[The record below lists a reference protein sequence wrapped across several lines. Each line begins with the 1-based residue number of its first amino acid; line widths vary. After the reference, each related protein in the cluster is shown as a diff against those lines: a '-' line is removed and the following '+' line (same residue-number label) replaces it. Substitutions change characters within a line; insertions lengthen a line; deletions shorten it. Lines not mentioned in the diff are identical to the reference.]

1 MKKAGILNKEL
12 SGELAGLGH
21 MDEFI
26 ICDAGFPI
34 PKEAKR
40 IDLALIKGIPSFM
53 DTLKAILKEVVVEK
67 VVMAEETEKVSPELY
82 RELKNLFKYQEFEIL
97 PHSQFK
103 ERSRNVKFIVRTG
116 EFTPYANVLLVAASQ
131 ADEFKKNLDLEV

>member
-1 MKKAGILNKEL
+1 MKKFGVLNKDL

-40 IDLALIKGIPSFM
+40 IDLALTKGLPGFM
-53 DTLKAILKEVVVEK
+53 DTLKAILSEVVVEK
-67 VVMAEETEKVSPELY
+67 VIVAEETEKVSPEFFEQL
-82 RELKNLFKYQEFEIL
+82 RDIFKYQEFVLI
-97 PHSQFK
+97 PHSEFK
-103 ERSRNVKFIVRTG
+103 NKSKEVKFIVRTG
-116 EFTPYANVLLVAASQ
+116 EFIPYANMLLVAASQ
-131 ADEFKKNLDLEV
+131 ADEFKKNFDLF